1 MKTLAAVLCTALFCL
16 GLSAQDHSHQPQ
28 SHSATL
34 VTGLGDLHHP
44 VSTHNPEAQKFFDQG
59 LRFIYAFNH
68 DEAARSFQH
77 AGELDP
83 QLAMAWWG
91 VAEAVGP
98 NYNDPADPDRF
109 KRAHDAIQ
117 KGVDLSAEASPS
129 EQAYINA
136 MAKRF
141 PGDPNADLKKAAEDY
156 RDAMRQVA
164 KQFPDDLDATTLFAE
179 AGMNLHPWGLWHQD
193 GTPEEGTEEIV
204 ATLESVIKRDPNHLG
219 AIHYYIHS
227 VEASN
232 NPERALAGAN
242 KLASL
247 APNAGHI
254 VHMPAHIY
262 IRTGDYE
269 AAVKTNEQAAEVD
282 RSYIKQTSAQ
292 GIYPMM
298 YYSHNLHFV
307 AVCGAMNGRY
317 AEARKNADLLV
328 ANVGPHV
335 KEMPPL
341 EGFMTIPLAVEIRF
355 HHWNEILK
363 MPAPDPSMKTATV
376 FWHFG
381 RGLALAGTG
390 KIAEAEAEYKIVADA
405 EAATPP
411 DVIFQM
417 PINNK
422 AKDIMKIAENVMGAK
437 IAIAKKDSASAI
449 SLLRDAVA
457 IQDKLNY
464 GEPPDWFYPVRE
476 NLGGAL
482 LMSGDA
488 AGAEKVFREDLDRN
502 PRNPRSLFGLQQSL
516 LQQKRDYDAGFVQ
529 KEFDASWKGGPQA
542 LKLDDLV

>member
-1 MKTLAAVLCTALFCL
+1 MKTLAAVLCAALCCL
-16 GLSAQDHSHQPQ
+16 SVSAQDHSHQIS
-28 SHSATL
+28 SHSVTL

-44 VSTHNPEAQKFFDQG
+44 VSTRNAEAQKFFDQG

-77 AGELDP
+77 AAELDP
-83 QLAMAWWG
+83 KLAMAYWG

-98 NYNDPADPDRF
+98 NYNDPADPDRY
-109 KRAHDAIQ
+109 KHAHDAVQ
-117 KGVDLSAEASPS
+117 KAVDLAQTASPS
-129 EQAYINA
+129 EQAYIQA

-141 PGDPNADLKKAAEDY
+141 PADPNSDLKKAAGDY
-156 RDAMRQVA
+156 HDAMRDVS
-164 KQFPDDLDATTLFAE
+164 KQFPDDLDAATLFAE
-179 AGMNLHPWGLWHQD
+179 SGMNLHPWGLWHQD
-193 GTPEEGTEEIV
+193 GTPETGTEEIV

-242 KLASL
+242 KLAAL

-262 IRTGDYE
+262 IRTGDYD

-282 RSYIKQTSAQ
+282 RSYIKQTGEQ

-317 AEARKNADLLV
+317 TEARKNADLLV

-341 EGFMTIPLAVEIRF
+341 EGFMTIPMAVEVRF

-363 MPAPDPSMKTATV
+363 MPEPDPALKTATV

-411 DVIFQM
+411 DLIFQM

-422 AKDIMKIAENVMGAK
+422 AKDILKIAEDVMGGK
-437 IAIAKKDSASAI
+437 IAMAKKDSAGAI
-449 SLLRDAVA
+449 SMLREAVA

-488 AGAEKVFREDLDRN
+488 SGAEKVFREDLERN
-502 PRNPRSLFGLQQSL
+502 PRNPRSLFGLHQSL
-516 LQQKRDYDAGFVQ
+516 LQQKREYDAGFVQ
-529 KEFDASWKGGPQA
+529 KQFDASWKGGPQA

>member
-1 MKTLAAVLCTALFCL
+1 MKTLAAVLCAALCCV
-16 GLSAQDHSHQPQ
+16 GVSAQDHSHET
-28 SHSATL
+28 SNRSITL

-44 VSTHNPEAQKFFDQG
+44 VSTRNPEAQKFFDQG

-77 AGELDP
+77 AAELDP
-83 QLAMAWWG
+83 KLAMAWWG

-109 KRAHDAIQ
+109 KRAHDAAQ
-117 KGVDLSAEASPS
+117 KAVDLSSTASAS
-129 EQAYINA
+129 EQAYIQA

-141 PGDPNADLKKAAEDY
+141 PADPNSDLKKAAEDY
-156 RDAMRQVA
+156 HDAMRNVS
-164 KQFPDDLDATTLFAE
+164 KQFPDDLDAATLFAE
-179 AGMNLHPWGLWHQD
+179 SGMNLHPWGLWHQD
-193 GTPEEGTEEIV
+193 GTPEEGTPEIV

-282 RSYIKQTSAQ
+282 RSYIKQTGEQ

-307 AVCGAMNGRY
+307 AMCGAMNGRY
-317 AEARKNADLLV
+317 AEARKNAALLV

-341 EGFMTIPLAVEIRF
+341 EGFMTIPMAVEIRF
-355 HHWNEILK
+355 HQWNEILK
-363 MPAPDPSMKTATV
+363 MPAPDPAMKTATV

-390 KIAEAEAEYKIVADA
+390 KIAEAEAEYKIVSGA

-422 AKDIMKIAENVMGAK
+422 AKDIMKIAEDVMGAK
-437 IAIAKKDSASAI
+437 IAMAKKDSANAI
-449 SLLRDAVA
+449 SMLREAVA

-488 AGAEKVFREDLDRN
+488 SGEEKVFREDLERN
-502 PRNPRSLFGLQQSL
+502 PRNPRSLFGLQQAL
-516 LQQKRDYDAGFVQ
+516 LQQKREYDAGFVQ
-529 KEFDASWKGGPQA
+529 KQFDASWKGGSQA